1 MIEAL
6 RTLWAATD
14 ATVKQVQAG
23 NQDAAAAL
31 LQQSQECAISMGNT
45 IEGSEG
51 EGFVTVTKLEK
62 YCETL
67 YRVSQEISSGEK
79 ADERKIGKI
88 LQKSLI
94 AVENS
99 LNNDIPVTTET
110 VFLPYKAAM
119 WDSLESVWMKAK
131 EDPDDTTYVIP
142 IPYYEKNPDGSFREE
157 FYEGDLYPKNV
168 PVTGYREYDF
178 EGRHPDRIYI
188 HNPYDDAN
196 YVTSVH
202 PFFYSKNLKKFTD
215 ELIYI
220 PYFVLD
226 DPDPDNRETLKNL
239 EHLIALPAVINADRV
254 IVQSEKMK
262 KAYVNIMTGLAG
274 KETRDYWDKKISG
287 EGSPKFDRVA
297 RVSAAEQDIPSEWA
311 AKINNQDGTKKKI
324 ILYNTG
330 IQAMLDN
337 DMKMVEKIK
346 DALRIFREN
355 KDRVTLLWRPHPLLP
370 ATIRSLRPDLW
381 KEYEQI
387 VKTYREEDWG
397 IYDDSAELDRAIA
410 ISDAYYG
417 DPSSVVELYKKTDK
431 PIMIQNAEVVGD

>member
-1 MIEAL
+1 MRRYHKNSLIEAL

-14 ATVKQVQAG
+14 ATVKQVQDG
-23 NQDAAAAL
+23 NKDAAAAL

-157 FYEGDLYPKNV
+157 FYEGDLYPKDV

-178 EGRHPDRIYI
+178 EGRRY
-188 HNPYDDAN
+188 
-196 YVTSVH
+196 SGCL
-202 PFFYSKNLKKFTD
+202 PF
-215 ELIYI
+215 
-220 PYFVLD
+220 
-226 DPDPDNRETLKNL
+226 
-239 EHLIALPAVINADRV
+239 
-254 IVQSEKMK
+254 
-262 KAYVNIMTGLAG
+262 
-274 KETRDYWDKKISG
+274 
-287 EGSPKFDRVA
+287 
-297 RVSAAEQDIPSEWA
+297 
-311 AKINNQDGTKKKI
+311 
-324 ILYNTG
+324 
-330 IQAMLDN
+330 
-337 DMKMVEKIK
+337 
-346 DALRIFREN
+346 
-355 KDRVTLLWRPHPLLP
+355 
-370 ATIRSLRPDLW
+370 
-381 KEYEQI
+381 
-387 VKTYREEDWG
+387 
-397 IYDDSAELDRAIA
+397 
-410 ISDAYYG
+410 
-417 DPSSVVELYKKTDK
+417 
-431 PIMIQNAEVVGD
+431 

>member
-1 MIEAL
+1 ML
-6 RTLWAATD
+6 HTLQSAAD
-14 ATVKQVQAG
+14 AVVKQVQSG
-23 NQDAAAAL
+23 NKDAVSLL

-67 YRVSQEISSGEK
+67 FRISQEISSGEK
-79 ADERKIGKI
+79 PDAHKIGKI

-99 LNNDIPVTTET
+99 LNNDIHVTTET
-110 VFLPYKAAM
+110 VFLPYKASM
-119 WDSLESVWMKAK
+119 WDSLESVWLKCR
-131 EDPDDTTYVIP
+131 EDPDDTSYVIP

-157 FYEGDLYPKNV
+157 FYEGDLYPKDV

-188 HNPYDDAN
+188 HNPYDEGN

-220 PYFVLD
+220 PYFVLAE
-226 DPDPDNRETLKNL
+226 PDPNDRETLKNI
-239 EHLIALPAVINADRV
+239 EHLVAVSAVINADRV
-254 IVQSEKMK
+254 IVQSEAMK

-274 KETRDYWDKKISG
+274 KESKDYWEKKISG
-287 EGSPKFDRVA
+287 EGSPKFDRVL
-297 RVSAAEQDIPSEWA
+297 RAADSEQVIPDDWA
-311 AKINNQDGTKKKI
+311 AKINNKDGTKKKI

-346 DALRIFREN
+346 DALRIFKDN
-355 KDRVTLLWRPHPLLP
+355 KDKVTLLWRPHPLLP
-370 ATIRSLRPDLW
+370 ATIRSLRPSLW
-381 KEYEQI
+381 REYEQI
-387 VKTYREEDWG
+387 VKNYREAGWG
-397 IYDDSAELDRAIA
+397 IYDDSADLDRAIA

-417 DPSSVVELYKKTDK
+417 DPSSVVELYKKTEK
-431 PIMIQNAEVVGD
+431 PIMIQNAEIVGE